1 MRIFKIIVIL
11 VTSSFFCENSY
22 SSTQKADSLFNLKR
36 YSESK
41 ILYDSIFYKEN
52 KYSNSMLL
60 KMATIEESL
69 DNYEKSIYY
78 LELFQKNKNENKVL
92 DKINDIVDDKN
103 LNGFENSD
111 KKIFINIYKKYRSNI
126 LALLLTL
133 ISIIFIVNLVRYF
146 RKNVINF
153 ILPFFY
159 ISSVLSLLIINI
171 KPPSDAIVFKDYT
184 FIMKEP
190 SSGSDLYSIL
200 NKGDKLIVSKDLE
213 VWYEIILDG
222 KKRYVRKKN
231 VRLID

>member
-1 MRIFKIIVIL
+1 MKNFFLICSLIIF
-11 VTSSFFCENSY
+11 FNSDLK
-22 SSTQKADSLFNLKR
+22 SQLIKADSLFNLNK

-41 ILYDSIFYKEN
+41 VLYDSIFYKKN

-60 KMATIEESL
+60 KMATIEENL
-69 DNYEKSIYY
+69 GNYEKSIYY

-92 DKINDIVDDKN
+92 DKINNIVDNKN

-111 KKIFINIYKKYRSNI
+111 KKIFIKIYKKYRNNI

-133 ISIIFIVNLVRYF
+133 TSIIFIVNLVRYF
-146 RKNVINF
+146 RKNVVNF
-153 ILPFFY
+153 ALPFFY
-159 ISSVLSLLIINI
+159 ISSFLSLLIINI
-171 KPPSDAIVFKDYT
+171 KPPSDAIVFNDYT

-190 SSGSDLYSIL
+190 SSGSDLHSIL

-213 VWYEIILDG
+213 VWYEIILNG
-222 KKRYVRKKN
+222 EKRYVRKKN

>member
-78 LELFQKNKNENKVL
+78 LELFQKNNNENKVL

>member
-1 MRIFKIIVIL
+1 MKNFFLICSLIIF
-11 VTSSFFCENSY
+11 FNSDLK
-22 SSTQKADSLFNLKR
+22 SQLIKADSLFNLNK

-41 ILYDSIFYKEN
+41 VLYDSIFYKKN

-60 KMATIEESL
+60 KMATIEENL
-69 DNYEKSIYY
+69 GNYEKSIYY

-92 DKINDIVDDKN
+92 DKINNIVDNKN

-111 KKIFINIYKKYRSNI
+111 KKIFINIYKKYRNNI

-133 ISIIFIVNLVRYF
+133 TLIIFIVNLVRYF
-146 RKNVINF
+146 RKNIVNF
-153 ILPFFY
+153 ALPFFY
-159 ISSVLSLLIINI
+159 ISSFLSLLIINI
-171 KPPSDAIVFKDYT
+171 KPPSDAIVFKNYT

-200 NKGDKLIVSKDLE
+200 NKGDKLIVSKDLK
-213 VWYEIILDG
+213 VWYEIILNG
-222 KKRYVRKKN
+222 EKRYVRKKN

>member
-1 MRIFKIIVIL
+1 MKNFFLICSLIIF
-11 VTSSFFCENSY
+11 FNSDLK
-22 SSTQKADSLFNLKR
+22 SQLIKADSLFNLNK

-41 ILYDSIFYKEN
+41 VLYDSIFYKKN

-60 KMATIEESL
+60 KMATIEENL
-69 DNYEKSIYY
+69 GNYEKSIYY

-92 DKINDIVDDKN
+92 DKINNIVDNKN

-111 KKIFINIYKKYRSNI
+111 KKIFINIYKKYRNNI

-133 ISIIFIVNLVRYF
+133 TSIIFIVNLVRYF
-146 RKNVINF
+146 RKNVVNF
-153 ILPFFY
+153 ALPFFY
-159 ISSVLSLLIINI
+159 ISSFLSLLIINI

-213 VWYEIILDG
+213 VWFEIILNG
-222 KKRYVRKKN
+222 EKRYVRKKN
-231 VRLID
+231 VKLID

>member
-1 MRIFKIIVIL
+1 MRIFRIIVIL

-22 SSTQKADSLFNLKR
+22 SSTQKADSLFNLKK

-146 RKNVINF
+146 RKNVVNF
-153 ILPFFY
+153 LLPFFY

>member
-1 MRIFKIIVIL
+1 MKIFRIIVIL
-11 VTSSFFCENSY
+11 IISSFFCENSY
-22 SSTQKADSLFNLKR
+22 SSIQKADSLFNLKK
-36 YSESK
+36 YSKSK
-41 ILYDSIFYKEN
+41 ILYDSIFYIEN
-52 KYSNSMLL
+52 KYSYSMLL

-78 LELFQKNKNENKVL
+78 LELFQKNKNESKVIE
-92 DKINDIVDDKN
+92 KINNIDDNKN

-111 KKIFINIYKKYRSNI
+111 KKVLINIYKKYRNNI

-133 ISIIFIVNLVRYF
+133 SSIIFIMNLVRYF
-146 RKNVINF
+146 RKKVANF
-153 ILPFFY
+153 MLPFFY
-159 ISSVLSLLIINI
+159 ISSVLSLLMINI

-200 NKGDKLIVSKDLE
+200 NKGDKLIVSKDLK
-213 VWYEIILDG
+213 VWYEIILNG
-222 KKRYVRKKN
+222 ERRYVRKKN

>member
-1 MRIFKIIVIL
+1 MRIFRIIVIL
-11 VTSSFFCENSY
+11 VTSIFFCENTY

>member
-1 MRIFKIIVIL
+1 MKNFFLICSLIIF
-11 VTSSFFCENSY
+11 FNSDLK
-22 SSTQKADSLFNLKR
+22 SQLIKADSLFNLNK

-41 ILYDSIFYKEN
+41 VLYDSIFYKKN

-60 KMATIEESL
+60 KMATIEENL
-69 DNYEKSIYY
+69 GNYEKSIYY

-92 DKINDIVDDKN
+92 DKINNIVDNKN

-111 KKIFINIYKKYRSNI
+111 KKIFINIYKKYRNNI

-133 ISIIFIVNLVRYF
+133 TSIIFIVNLVRYF
-146 RKNVINF
+146 RKNVVNF
-153 ILPFFY
+153 ALPFFY
-159 ISSVLSLLIINI
+159 ISSFLSLLIINI

-213 VWYEIILDG
+213 VWYEIILNG
-222 KKRYVRKKN
+222 EKRYVRKKN
-231 VRLID
+231 IRLID

>member
-1 MRIFKIIVIL
+1 MKNFFLICLLIIF
-11 VTSSFFCENSY
+11 FNSDLK
-22 SSTQKADSLFNLKR
+22 SQLIKADSLFNLNK

-41 ILYDSIFYKEN
+41 VLYDSIFYKKN

-60 KMATIEESL
+60 KMATIEENL
-69 DNYEKSIYY
+69 GNYEKSIYY

-92 DKINDIVDDKN
+92 DKINNIVDNKN

-111 KKIFINIYKKYRSNI
+111 KKIFINIYKKYRNNI

-133 ISIIFIVNLVRYF
+133 TSIIFIVNLVRYF
-146 RKNVINF
+146 RKNVVNF
-153 ILPFFY
+153 ALPFFY
-159 ISSVLSLLIINI
+159 ISSFLSLLIINI

-200 NKGDKLIVSKDLE
+200 NKGDKLIVSKDLK
-213 VWYEIILDG
+213 VWYEIILNG
-222 KKRYVRKKN
+222 EKRYVRKKN

>member
-1 MRIFKIIVIL
+1 MRIFRIIVIL
-11 VTSSFFCENSY
+11 FTSSFFCENSY

>member
-1 MRIFKIIVIL
+1 MRIFRIIVIL

-146 RKNVINF
+146 RKNVIKF

>member
-1 MRIFKIIVIL
+1 MRIFRIIVIL

-146 RKNVINF
+146 RKNIINF
-153 ILPFFY
+153 VLPFFY
-159 ISSVLSLLIINI
+159 ISSLLSLLIINI

-213 VWYEIILDG
+213 VWYEIILNG

>member
-1 MRIFKIIVIL
+1 MKNFFLICLLIIF
-11 VTSSFFCENSY
+11 FNSDLK
-22 SSTQKADSLFNLKR
+22 SQLIKADSLFNLNK

-41 ILYDSIFYKEN
+41 VLYDSIFYKKN

-60 KMATIEESL
+60 KMATIEENL
-69 DNYEKSIYY
+69 GNYEKSIYY

-92 DKINDIVDDKN
+92 DKINNIVDNKN

-111 KKIFINIYKKYRSNI
+111 KKIFINIYKKYRNNI

-133 ISIIFIVNLVRYF
+133 TLIIFIVNLVRYF
-146 RKNVINF
+146 RKNIVNF
-153 ILPFFY
+153 ALPFFY
-159 ISSVLSLLIINI
+159 ISSFLSLLIINI
-171 KPPSDAIVFKDYT
+171 KPPSDAIVFKNYT

-200 NKGDKLIVSKDLE
+200 NKGDKLIVSKDLK
-213 VWYEIILDG
+213 VWYEIILNG
-222 KKRYVRKKN
+222 EKRYVRKKN

>member
-1 MRIFKIIVIL
+1 MKNFFLICLLIIF
-11 VTSSFFCENSY
+11 FNSDLK
-22 SSTQKADSLFNLKR
+22 SQLIKADSLFNLNK

-41 ILYDSIFYKEN
+41 VLYDSIFYKKN

-60 KMATIEESL
+60 KMATIEENL
-69 DNYEKSIYY
+69 GNYEKSIYY

-92 DKINDIVDDKN
+92 DKINNIVDNKN

-111 KKIFINIYKKYRSNI
+111 KKIFINIYKKYRNNI

-133 ISIIFIVNLVRYF
+133 TLIIFIVNLVRYF
-146 RKNVINF
+146 RKNVVNF
-153 ILPFFY
+153 ALPFFY
-159 ISSVLSLLIINI
+159 ISSFLSLLIINI

-213 VWYEIILDG
+213 VWYEIILNG
-222 KKRYVRKKN
+222 EKRYVRKKN

>member
-1 MRIFKIIVIL
+1 MRIFRIIVIL
-11 VTSSFFCENSY
+11 VTSSFFCENTY

-103 LNGFENSD
+103 LNWFENSD
-111 KKIFINIYKKYRSNI
+111 KKIFINIYKKYKNNI

>member
-1 MRIFKIIVIL
+1 MRIFRIIVIL

-159 ISSVLSLLIINI
+159 ISSLLSLLIINI

-213 VWYEIILDG
+213 VWYEIILNG

>member
-1 MRIFKIIVIL
+1 MRIFRIIVIL
-11 VTSSFFCENSY
+11 VTSSFFCENSN

>member
-1 MRIFKIIVIL
+1 MKNFFLICSLIIF
-11 VTSSFFCENSY
+11 FNSDLK
-22 SSTQKADSLFNLKR
+22 SQLIKADSLFNLNK

-41 ILYDSIFYKEN
+41 VLYDSIFYKKN

-60 KMATIEESL
+60 KMATIEENL
-69 DNYEKSIYY
+69 GNYEKSIYY
-78 LELFQKNKNENKVL
+78 LELFQKNKNENKVIN
-92 DKINDIVDDKN
+92 KINNIVDNKN

-111 KKIFINIYKKYRSNI
+111 KKIFINIYKKYRNNI

-133 ISIIFIVNLVRYF
+133 TSIIFIVNLVRYF
-146 RKNVINF
+146 RKNVVNF
-153 ILPFFY
+153 ALPFFY

-213 VWYEIILDG
+213 VWYEIILNG
-222 KKRYVRKKN
+222 EKRYVRKKN

>member
-1 MRIFKIIVIL
+1 M

>member
-1 MRIFKIIVIL
+1 MRIFRIIVIL
-11 VTSSFFCENSY
+11 VTLSFFCENSY

-213 VWYEIILDG
+213 VWYEIILNG

>member
-1 MRIFKIIVIL
+1 MRIFRIIVIL

-60 KMATIEESL
+60 KMATIEEIL

>member
-1 MRIFKIIVIL
+1 MRIFRIIVIL

-22 SSTQKADSLFNLKR
+22 SSTQKADSLFNLKK

>member
-1 MRIFKIIVIL
+1 MRIFRIIVIL

-153 ILPFFY
+153 LLPFFY

>member
-1 MRIFKIIVIL
+1 MRIFRIIVIL

-78 LELFQKNKNENKVL
+78 LELFQKNKNENKAL

>member
-1 MRIFKIIVIL
+1 MRIFRIIVIL
-11 VTSSFFCENSY
+11 FTSSFFCENSY
-22 SSTQKADSLFNLKR
+22 SSTQKAYSLFNLKR

-153 ILPFFY
+153 VLPFFY
-159 ISSVLSLLIINI
+159 ISRLLSLLIINI

-213 VWYEIILDG
+213 VWYEIILNG

>member
-1 MRIFKIIVIL
+1 VKNFFLICSLIIF
-11 VTSSFFCENSY
+11 FNSDLK
-22 SSTQKADSLFNLKR
+22 SQLIKADSLFNLNK

-41 ILYDSIFYKEN
+41 VLYDSIFYKKN

-60 KMATIEESL
+60 KMATIEENL
-69 DNYEKSIYY
+69 GNYEKSIYY

-92 DKINDIVDDKN
+92 DKINNIVDNKN

-111 KKIFINIYKKYRSNI
+111 KKIFINIYKKYRNNI

-133 ISIIFIVNLVRYF
+133 TSIIFIVNLVRYF
-146 RKNVINF
+146 RKNVVNF
-153 ILPFFY
+153 ALPFFY
-159 ISSVLSLLIINI
+159 ISSFLSLLIINI
-171 KPPSDAIVFKDYT
+171 KPPSDAIVFKNYT

-200 NKGDKLIVSKDLE
+200 NKGDKLIVSKDLK
-213 VWYEIILDG
+213 VWYEIILNG
-222 KKRYVRKKN
+222 EKRYVRKKN

>member
-1 MRIFKIIVIL
+1 MRIFRIIVIL

-153 ILPFFY
+153 VLPFFY
-159 ISSVLSLLIINI
+159 ISSFLSLLIINI

>member
-1 MRIFKIIVIL
+1 MKNFFLICSLIIF
-11 VTSSFFCENSY
+11 FNSDLK
-22 SSTQKADSLFNLKR
+22 SQLIKADSLFNLNK

-41 ILYDSIFYKEN
+41 VLYDSIFYKKN

-60 KMATIEESL
+60 KMATIEENL
-69 DNYEKSIYY
+69 GNYEKSIYY

-92 DKINDIVDDKN
+92 DKINNIVDNKN

-111 KKIFINIYKKYRSNI
+111 KKIFINIYKKYRNNI

-133 ISIIFIVNLVRYF
+133 TSIIFIVNLVRYF

-159 ISSVLSLLIINI
+159 ISSLLSLLIINI

-213 VWYEIILDG
+213 VWYEIILNG
-222 KKRYVRKKN
+222 EKRYVRKKN

>member
-1 MRIFKIIVIL
+1 MRIFRIIVIL

-159 ISSVLSLLIINI
+159 ISCLLSLLIINI

-213 VWYEIILDG
+213 VWYEIILNG

>member
-1 MRIFKIIVIL
+1 MKNFFLICSLIIF
-11 VTSSFFCENSY
+11 FNSDLK
-22 SSTQKADSLFNLKR
+22 SQLIKADSLFNLNK

-41 ILYDSIFYKEN
+41 VLYDSIFYKKN

-60 KMATIEESL
+60 KMATIEENL
-69 DNYEKSIYY
+69 GNYEKSIYY

-92 DKINDIVDDKN
+92 DKINNIVDNKN
-103 LNGFENSD
+103 LNGYENSD
-111 KKIFINIYKKYRSNI
+111 KKIFINIYKKYRNNI

-133 ISIIFIVNLVRYF
+133 TSIIFIVNLVRYF
-146 RKNVINF
+146 RKNVVNF
-153 ILPFFY
+153 ALPFFY
-159 ISSVLSLLIINI
+159 ISSFLSLLIINI

-213 VWYEIILDG
+213 VWYEIILNG
-222 KKRYVRKKN
+222 EKRYVRKKN

>member
-1 MRIFKIIVIL
+1 VKNFFLICSLIIF
-11 VTSSFFCENSY
+11 FNSDLK
-22 SSTQKADSLFNLKR
+22 SQLIKADSLFNLNK

-41 ILYDSIFYKEN
+41 VLYDSIFYKKN

-60 KMATIEESL
+60 KMATIEENL
-69 DNYEKSIYY
+69 GNYEKSIYY

-92 DKINDIVDDKN
+92 DKINNIVDNKN

-111 KKIFINIYKKYRSNI
+111 KKIFINIYKKYRNNI

-133 ISIIFIVNLVRYF
+133 TSIIFIVNLVTYF
-146 RKNVINF
+146 RKNVVNF
-153 ILPFFY
+153 ALPFFY
-159 ISSVLSLLIINI
+159 ISSFLSLLIINI

-213 VWYEIILDG
+213 VWYEIILNG
-222 KKRYVRKKN
+222 EKRYVRKKN

>member
-1 MRIFKIIVIL
+1 MRIFRIIVIL

-159 ISSVLSLLIINI
+159 ISSLLSLLIINI

>member
-22 SSTQKADSLFNLKR
+22 SSTQKADSLFNLKK

-78 LELFQKNKNENKVL
+78 LELFQKNNNENKVL

>member
-1 MRIFKIIVIL
+1 MKNFFLICSLIIF
-11 VTSSFFCENSY
+11 FNSDLK
-22 SSTQKADSLFNLKR
+22 SQLIKADSLFNLNK

-41 ILYDSIFYKEN
+41 VLYDSIFYKKN

-60 KMATIEESL
+60 KMATIEENL
-69 DNYEKSIYY
+69 GNYEKSIYY

-92 DKINDIVDDKN
+92 DKINNIVDNKN

-111 KKIFINIYKKYRSNI
+111 KKIFINIYKKYRNNI

-133 ISIIFIVNLVRYF
+133 TSIIFIVNLVRYF
-146 RKNVINF
+146 RKNVVNF
-153 ILPFFY
+153 ALPFFY
-159 ISSVLSLLIINI
+159 ISSFLSLLIINI

-190 SSGSDLYSIL
+190 SSGSDLHSIL

-213 VWYEIILDG
+213 VWYEIILNG
-222 KKRYVRKKN
+222 EKRYVRKKN

>member
-1 MRIFKIIVIL
+1 MKNFFLICSLIIF
-11 VTSSFFCENSY
+11 FNSDLK
-22 SSTQKADSLFNLKR
+22 SQLIKADSLFNLNK

-41 ILYDSIFYKEN
+41 VLYDSIFYKKN

-60 KMATIEESL
+60 KMATIEENL
-69 DNYEKSIYY
+69 GNYEKSIYY

-92 DKINDIVDDKN
+92 DKINNIVDNKN

-111 KKIFINIYKKYRSNI
+111 KKIFIKIYKKYRNNI

-133 ISIIFIVNLVRYF
+133 TSIIFIVNLVRYF
-146 RKNVINF
+146 RKNVVNF
-153 ILPFFY
+153 ALPFFY
-159 ISSVLSLLIINI
+159 ISSFLSLLIINI

-190 SSGSDLYSIL
+190 SSGSDLHSIL

-213 VWYEIILDG
+213 VWYEIILNG
-222 KKRYVRKKN
+222 EKRYVRKKN
-231 VRLID
+231 IRLID

>member
-1 MRIFKIIVIL
+1 MRIFRIIVIL
-11 VTSSFFCENSY
+11 VTSSFFSENSY

-159 ISSVLSLLIINI
+159 I
-171 KPPSDAIVFKDYT
+171 
-184 FIMKEP
+184 
-190 SSGSDLYSIL
+190 
-200 NKGDKLIVSKDLE
+200 
-213 VWYEIILDG
+213 
-222 KKRYVRKKN
+222 
-231 VRLID
+231 

>member
-1 MRIFKIIVIL
+1 MRIFRIIVIL

-52 KYSNSMLL
+52 IYSNSMLL

-69 DNYEKSIYY
+69 DNYEKSIFY